1 MSYPHINDRRLLQMI
16 PLTTSQEGKCAW
28 ELWKDLPQ
36 CRSAVAV
43 QARTGQ
49 LRTERTKSEKASRT
63 YHSLLG
69 GSAAFS
75 TTGSGRAVAT
85 AAASSGP
92 ERQDGHPLST
102 RGPQVPPTA
111 VSCRTQVQS
120 STVVVARATQ
130 SFIRDRAAAED
141 VASLNLP
148 PAKALPPVCAFHPI
162 SHGPTLHEDERN
174 LRRRGPSGATS
185 SSNPPP
191 LPSAGPA
198 YAQCSSDES
207 LPLFLA
213 PPPPRRRRTGATFTG
228 LQAPHPRGPKRAV
241 APTRAADTARPFLK
255 EPVPAAP
262 PPVEA
267 AA

>member
-102 RGPQVPPTA
+102 RGPQVPPHGGELQDA
-111 VSCRTQVQS
+111 GPEQHRGGG
-120 STVVVARATQ
+120 ARDPELHP
-130 SFIRDRAAAED
+130 RPRCGGGRGEPEPAAGE
-141 VASLNLP
+141 
-148 PAKALPPVCAFHPI
+148 
-162 SHGPTLHEDERN
+162 GPTPRM
-174 LRRRGPSGATS
+174 RF
-185 SSNPPP
+185 PPHQ
-191 LPSAGPA
+191 SWTDA
-198 YAQCSSDES
+198 
-207 LPLFLA
+207 
-213 PPPPRRRRTGATFTG
+213 
-228 LQAPHPRGPKRAV
+228 PRG
-241 APTRAADTARPFLK
+241 
-255 EPVPAAP
+255 
-262 PPVEA
+262 
-267 AA
+267 